1 MENARI
7 FQKFLHF
14 PPDKPQNTIRPGR
27 GDWQIAYESA
37 KQRRHHEKA
46 HKHGSGSHCRL
57 HIVAYRH
64 HLRLLFACF
73 QSQVGDPKFAAA
85 VTQTMISISDPPPGK
100 FTYKGAADMMFTKV
114 VILAKEEHFIIL
126 VQARQ
131 AHPAHSPHSLK
142 QAIANG
148 SDYGPLSGKSFEGES
163 EGEMP
168 VGNGTMEYQLGNF
181 TASGGQGDFKG
192 MLGLLKNAQGEPRVL
207 IESFD
212 RTRPFDFDSTK
223 KFLQGIR
230 KVN

>member
-1 MENARI
+1 M
-7 FQKFLHF
+7 K
-14 PPDKPQNTIRPGR
+14 KPINMALAVIAVSILLLTATIYGCYLLASKTYN
-27 GDWQIAYESA
+27 QIE
-37 KQRRHHEKA
+37 
-46 HKHGSGSHCRL
+46 
-57 HIVAYRH
+57 
-64 HLRLLFACF
+64 
-73 QSQVGDPKFAAA
+73 SQVGDPKFAAA